1 MTLQANQEG
10 TSSPSQRQE
19 APPPSPAE
27 QLQSEFRERLNKGL
41 QRTSHQRIKDEVADS
56 DVVDET
62 AEEEPA
68 PVPKEL
74 SAPSSKGKVS
84 ESGTKTGQRTSES
97 GDDKDAKASGAAT
110 DAGPEGEDEGEKRA
124 PQPRYD
130 SRSFGAWVTR
140 NPEKAAELAAK
151 VFKTHLGPDPEGWKK
166 HFIAAENKR
175 RRMNEGI
182 EKERAAVEAEKA
194 EVQKVAKETL
204 GAVQPILAVIEAESK
219 SDFPAIDLFIEQT
232 FGISFNEYCTRRLR
246 GSSKETAAE
255 RAAKLKAE
263 KLEKEL
269 AERKAGKTE
278 PDKSKDEPKAP
289 KVSESWIASELP
301 EDHGARDLKDW
312 QSQVVAAYQD
322 SYDEDTEEY
331 GLTIEDAAD
340 KVLAAFLKKRGLSAE
355 SQKKQVIPGPKR
367 KPVKVHDDED
377 EERTP
382 ARDLDD
388 KPPADLTERVRWAL
402 ARAERRR

>member
-1 MTLQANQEG
+1 M
-10 TSSPSQRQE
+10 
-19 APPPSPAE
+19 
-27 QLQSEFRERLNKGL
+27 QSEFRERLNKGL

-56 DVVDET
+56 DVVDDT

-68 PVPKEL
+68 PAPKASQS
-74 SAPSSKGKVS
+74 SAPSTPTGKS
-84 ESGTKTGQRTSES
+84 AGGA
-97 GDDKDAKASGAAT
+97 GDKDSK
-110 DAGPEGEDEGEKRA
+110 DAGDSADSGPEGEDESEKRA

-151 VFKTHLGPDPEGWKK
+151 VFKTQLGPDPEGWKK

-175 RRMNEGI
+175 RRMNDGI

-204 GAVQPILAVIEAESK
+204 GAVQPILDVIEAESK

-269 AERKAGKTE
+269 AELKAGKSE
-278 PDKSKDEPKAP
+278 PAKAKDEPRAP

-301 EDHGARDLKDW
+301 EDHGVRDLKDW
-312 QSQVVAAYQD
+312 SAQVEAVYQD
-322 SYDEDTEEY
+322 SYDDDTEEY
-331 GLTIEDAAD
+331 GLTIEEAAD
-340 KVLAAFLKKRGLSAE
+340 KVLSKFLKKRGLSTEAP
-355 SQKKQVIPGPKR
+355 QKASKPKPKR
-367 KPVKVHDDED
+367 ARDDDED

-382 ARDLDD
+382 SKDVDD
-388 KPPADLTERVRWAL
+388 EWLNGPRPADLQEATRWAL
-402 ARAERRR
+402 ARAARRR